1 MIFFLRGMKKMWLA
15 ELIGR
20 IVLLILGVA
29 VVFFSSRLTYYS
41 EFGPGPGFL
50 PLWLG
55 IALVGCAIFLILDFL
70 RKHGT
75 AESFFKPRTKQCIVM
90 FLLIVIAFLLL
101 PWLGFP
107 IGFALLAGTAMR
119 VMGRHRLVVCGITA
133 LAIALGIY
141 FIFDQ
146 WLGIPLPT
154 GIVSW

>member
-1 MIFFLRGMKKMWLA
+1 MWLA
-15 ELIGR
+15 ELMGR
-20 IVLLILGVA
+20 IVLLALGIA
-29 VVFFSSRLTYYS
+29 VVFFSSRLIYYS

-55 IALVGCAIFLILDFL
+55 VALVGCAIFLLWDFF
-70 RKHGT
+70 RKH
-75 AESFFKPRTKQCIVM
+75 ARVEAFFQPRTKQCLIM
-90 FLLIVIAFLLL
+90 FILIVIAFLLL
-101 PWLGFP
+101 PWLGFS

-119 VMGRHRLVVCGITA
+119 IMGKHQLIVCGITA

-154 GIVSW
+154 GIVKG

>member
-1 MIFFLRGMKKMWLA
+1 MRLA
-15 ELIGR
+15 ELVGR
-20 IVLLILGVA
+20 IGLLILGIA

-55 IALVGCAIFLILDFL
+55 IALVGCAIFLLVDFL
-70 RKHGT
+70 RKHVR
-75 AESFFKPRTKQCIVM
+75 AEAFFQPRTRQCLIM
-90 FLLIVIAFLLL
+90 FILIVIAFLLL

-107 IGFALLAGTAMR
+107 IGFALLAGSAMR
-119 VMGRHRLVVCGITA
+119 VMGGHRLIVCGITA

-154 GIVSW
+154 GIVRW